1 MALQGIETIIFVMME
16 NRSFDHM
23 LGYLSTAAANP
34 PMPVDG
40 IRSDPTWLAAHANE
54 YNGQTYQ
61 IHPIAPQTQAILDP
75 PHDEKTI
82 AQQIQ
87 TPAQPGQADGMGGFV
102 ASYMTLNPPPPD
114 PSVVLGCYDQRAVPV
129 FDFLA
134 RNFTVCDHWFAALP
148 TGTQA
153 NRLMAM
159 SGESSIVDNA
169 AVFLPDQKLAYDWL
183 TDHSVSWCAY
193 QSGDFLP
200 FFSLM
205 PDWLPEITTS
215 LSGSALGLRG
225 RFRWYS
231 KFQEHWTGTAT
242 MPQVI
247 FIEPEYTDGPHADPN
262 DDHPPTGVAK
272 GQAFLADIYNI
283 VVSNPVRWQKTL
295 LIITYDEHG
304 GFFDHVPPPPIPCTV
319 AGFNFTTAGVRVP
332 AFIVS
337 PYVTPG
343 SVFSGT
349 LDHTAFLQLL
359 ADRFNSG
366 QTYSAAVAARQPQLA
381 RLASALSDQPM
392 APGPTIPANVI
403 ATLNAT
409 PQVATAETPEL
420 PGAQANARAMQNAA
434 AKALADHPEL
444 LAGAAWQKLTNY
456 LASSAGQQDAP
467 SP

>member
-1 MALQGIETIIFVMME
+1 V
-16 NRSFDHM
+16 
-23 LGYLSTAAANP
+23 
-34 PMPVDG
+34 
-40 IRSDPTWLAAHANE
+40 HANV
-54 YNGQTYQ
+54 YNGQPYQ
-61 IHPIAPQTQAILDP
+61 IHPIGPQTRVILDP

-82 AQQIQ
+82 AQQLQ
-87 TPAQPGQADGMGGFV
+87 TPTQPGQADGMGGFV

-114 PSVVLGCYDQRAVPV
+114 PSLVMGYYDRHAVPV

-153 NRLMAM
+153 RRLMAM
-159 SGESSIVDNA
+159 SGDSSIVDNA
-169 AVFLPDQKLAYDWL
+169 ALFLADQKLVYDWL
-183 TDHSVSWCAY
+183 TDHAVTWCAY

-215 LSGSALGLRG
+215 LSGAAVDLRG
-225 RFRWYS
+225 RFRRYS
-231 KFQEHWTGTAT
+231 RFREHWTGAET

-272 GQAFLADIYNI
+272 GQVLLADIYNTI
-283 VVSNPVRWQKTL
+283 VSNPARWQKTL

-304 GFFDHVPPPPIPCTV
+304 GFFDYVPPPPIPCTI
-319 AGFNFTTAGVRVP
+319 AGFNFAIAGVRVP

-343 SVFSGT
+343 RVFSGT

-359 ADRFNSG
+359 ADRFDPG

-381 RLASALSDQPM
+381 RLASALADPPV
-392 APGPTIPANVI
+392 APGPVIPQGVI
-403 ATLNAT
+403 DTLNAT
-409 PQVATAETPEL
+409 RQVAAAEAPES
-420 PGAQANARAMQNAA
+420 PGAQANAQAMRNAA

-444 LAGAAWQKLTNY
+444 LAGAAWEQLTSY
-456 LASSAGQQDAP
+456 LASGTGS
-467 SP
+467 

>member
-1 MALQGIETIIFVMME
+1 MALQDIETIIFVMME

-34 PMPVDG
+34 PMPVEG
-40 IRSDPTWLAAHANE
+40 IRDDPAWRAAHANAD
-54 YNGQTYQ
+54 NGQTYQ
-61 IHPIAPQTQAILDP
+61 IHPIGPQTQVILDP

-87 TPAQPGQADGMGGFV
+87 TPTQPGHAGGMGGFV

-114 PSVVLGCYDQRAVPV
+114 PSVVLGFYDQHAVPV

-169 AVFLPDQKLAYDWL
+169 AVFLPDQKLVYDWL
-183 TDHSVSWCAY
+183 TDHAVTWCAY

-215 LSGSALGLRG
+215 LSGAAFDLRG
-225 RFRWYS
+225 RFRRYS
-231 KFQEHWTGTAT
+231 RFREHWTGTET

-272 GQAFLADIYNI
+272 GQALIADIYNT
-283 VVSNPVRWQKTL
+283 VV
-295 LIITYDEHG
+295 YG
-304 GFFDHVPPPPIPCTV
+304 
-319 AGFNFTTAGVRVP
+319 
-332 AFIVS
+332 
-337 PYVTPG
+337 
-343 SVFSGT
+343 
-349 LDHTAFLQLL
+349 
-359 ADRFNSG
+359 
-366 QTYSAAVAARQPQLA
+366 
-381 RLASALSDQPM
+381 
-392 APGPTIPANVI
+392 
-403 ATLNAT
+403 
-409 PQVATAETPEL
+409 
-420 PGAQANARAMQNAA
+420 
-434 AKALADHPEL
+434 ALAKYPADHHV
-444 LAGAAWQKLTNY
+444 
-456 LASSAGQQDAP
+456 
-467 SP
+467 